1 MATDPGDRNK
11 ALKKIVLVLLIVI
24 GVPVAGLLALI
35 HAASQPAT
43 DHSRQDLSEMLLKY
57 EDASFMTSDGVRLAA
72 WFVFGRPGMPPII
85 LCHDLGGSRSQLV
98 NSAIALNKAGF
109 PLLLLDFRRHGDSGA
124 ARSTFGMDERLD
136 VQAAIAW
143 LRGRRDVQAAT
154 LGGWGVG
161 MGAYA
166 LTLAA
171 IDEPGLKALAL
182 DGLAPSLVAAADR
195 RVKALV
201 PESLHALVPATR
213 LLYDPYF
220 RCRLGRFAVFDRLSG
235 LGGRSLLLIAGSEE
249 PEQFAEERRI
259 YDAIPE
265 SADGDKNLLELR
277 RSGMSGLYA
286 EDRVK
291 YDQAIRDFFT
301 QHMSRAAPPEGALQ
315 VIEK

>member
-1 MATDPGDRNK
+1 MASEVPVGS
-11 ALKKIVLVLLIVI
+11 ALKKTLVVLVIVI
-24 GVPVAGLLALI
+24 GVPVAALLALI
-35 HAASQPAT
+35 HAASQPAP
-43 DHSRQDLSEMLLKY
+43 DRSRQDLSEMLLKY
-57 EDASFMTSDGVRLAA
+57 EDASFTASDGVRLAA
-72 WFVFGRPGMPPII
+72 WFVFGRPGAPPIL

-98 NSAIALNKAGF
+98 NSAVALNKAGF
-109 PLLLLDFRRHGDSGA
+109 PLLLLDFRRHGDSGQ
-124 ARSTFGMDERLD
+124 ARSTFGMNEKLD

-143 LRGRRDVQAAT
+143 LRARHDVQAAT

-166 LTLAA
+166 LALAA

-182 DGLAPSLVAAADR
+182 DGLEPDLVTAADR
-195 RVKALV
+195 RVRALV
-201 PESLHALVPATR
+201 PPALHALVPGMR

-220 RCRLGRFAVFDRLSG
+220 QCRLGRFSVADRLTG

-259 YDAIPE
+259 YEAIPE

-286 EDRVK
+286 EDRTK

-301 QHMSRAAPPEGALQ
+301 THLKAAPAAEGGIQ

>member
-1 MATDPGDRNK
+1 MATDLGGRS
-11 ALKKIVLVLLIVI
+11 ALKKTLLVASIIVGL
-24 GVPVAGLLALI
+24 PVAGLFALI
-35 HAASQPAT
+35 HAASQPAP
-43 DHSRQDLSEMLLKY
+43 DRSHEDLSEMLLKY
-57 EDASFMTSDGVRLAA
+57 EDASFTASDGVRLAA
-72 WFVFGRPGMPPII
+72 WFIYGRPAVPPIL

-109 PLLLLDFRRHGDSGA
+109 PLLLLDFRRHGDSA
-124 ARSTFGMDERLD
+124 PARSTFGMNEKLD
-136 VQAAIAW
+136 VQAAILW
-143 LRGRRDVQAAT
+143 LRARPGVKAAT

-166 LTLAA
+166 LALAA

-182 DGLAPSLVAAADR
+182 DGLEPDLATAADR
-195 RVKALV
+195 RVRALV
-201 PESLHALVPATR
+201 PPALQAFVPGVR

-220 RCRLGRFAVFDRLSG
+220 QCRLGRFSIADRLSG
-235 LGGRSLLLIAGSEE
+235 LGGRSLLLIAGSEQ

-259 YDAIPE
+259 YEAIPE

-277 RSGMSGLYA
+277 RSGMTGLYA
-286 EDRVK
+286 EDRTK

-301 QHMSRAAPPEGALQ
+301 SHLRTAAAAEGGIQ

>member
-136 VQAAIAW
+136 VQAA
-143 LRGRRDVQAAT
+143 T

-249 PEQFAEERRI
+249 PELFAEERRI